1 MYISEATRDALCA
14 AGIQSICLLIGG
26 MCLAVSM
33 TWIIRKLKIASLHV
47 LVICERICVAVLRLL
62 VQTKKAS
69 LTARAKRRRRIA
81 EKIFERP
88 VRWDRNVLQK

>member
-33 TWIIRKLKIASLHV
+33 PWIIRKLKIAALHI
-47 LVICERICVAVLRLL
+47 LVICERICAQAVYLYL
-62 VQTKKAS
+62 QGKKTS
-69 LTARAKRRRRIA
+69 LAARAKRRERIA

-88 VRWDRNVLQK
+88 VRWEEK

>member
-1 MYISEATRDALCA
+1 MYISEATHDALCN
-14 AGIQSICLLIGG
+14 AGLWGIGIVLGG

-33 TWIIRKLKIASLHV
+33 PWIIRKLKIASLRV
-47 LVICERICVAVLRLL
+47 LIICERICAAVLRLL
-62 VQTKKAS
+62 ARTKKAS
-69 LTARAKRRRRIA
+69 LTARDERRQRIA

>member
-33 TWIIRKLKIASLHV
+33 PWIIRKLKIASLHV
-47 LVICERICVAVLRLL
+47 LVICERICVWAVYL
-62 VQTKKAS
+62 KKAS
-69 LTARAKRRRRIA
+69 LAARAKRRERIA